1 MMEILLPDFD
11 LAVLLAPIA
20 DEAPAGVDLRE
31 DFSPQSLYYRLR
43 DARADARAAERAADA
58 ESQSDAVPPQWRSI
72 RDLAFT
78 ALASHSKDLEI
89 AAWLTE
95 SLLRSDGLA
104 GLQAGA
110 ALMAGLVEGFWEQL
124 YPMPDEDGIATRVA
138 PLGGLNGMGGDGT
151 LIQPLRKLAL
161 YNRPDGAP
169 MALWQYEQ
177 SAELAGIGD
186 AARRQQR
193 LDAGVLPF
201 DTAQSEAQAARAS
214 MASLRDR
221 AAAALAAWNALATAL
236 DTHAGSESP
245 PASRVRDIL
254 ARILDITQSYAGAP
268 AASAPAAADG
278 TADGTA
284 GTAEAAA
291 GVAPRA
297 SEAAGTA
304 MGRETA
310 LRQLDELAA
319 FFRRTEPH
327 SPLAYTLSEAARRGR
342 MSWAELMQEIVPD
355 ASQRAGILTSLGIR
369 PEREENS

>member
-1 MMEILLPDFD
+1 MEILLPDFD
-11 LAVLLAPIA
+11 LAALLAPIA
-20 DEAPAGVDLRE
+20 GEMAAGVDLRE

-58 ESQSDAVPPQWRSI
+58 EAQSEASPPQWRSI
-72 RDLAFT
+72 RELALT
-78 ALASHSKDLEI
+78 ALANHSKDLEI
-89 AAWLTE
+89 ATWLTE

-110 ALMAGLVEGFWEQL
+110 ALMAGMVEGFWEQL

-138 PLGGLNGMGGDGT
+138 PIGGLNGVGGDGT

-161 YNRPDGAP
+161 YTRPDGAP

-186 AARRQQR
+186 ATRRQQR

-201 DTAQSEAQAARAS
+201 DTVQAEAQAARAS
-214 MASLRDR
+214 MAPLRDR
-221 AAAALAAWNALATAL
+221 ATAALAAWNALALAL
-236 DTHAGSESP
+236 DTHAGPDSP

-254 ARILDITQSYAGAP
+254 ARILDIAQSYAGAAP
-268 AASAPAAADG
+268 APAPDTVDGASATTEAGPDIAPNVN
-278 TADGTA
+278 TA
-284 GTAEAAA
+284 G
-291 GVAPRA
+291 G
-297 SEAAGTA
+297 SA
-304 MGRETA
+304 MGREAA
-310 LRQLDELAA
+310 LRQLDDLAA

-369 PEREENS
+369 PESEENS